1 MAAAQVT
8 WCSDDDELDP
18 AMFVES
24 QLETPDAEYLDRG
37 KLLENLLT
45 ISQSGMPV
53 IQERTEYPCPMCRGS
68 FQSLG
73 DLVMHE
79 CPNEKPAQPVLTCVF
94 CTFATNEGDLF
105 RSHLKLLHFKPSLRC
120 GHCNHTFPSE
130 EVMVRHLQLHGSSLP
145 MQPLLGLES
154 GAQLTTFLTA
164 QMTPVLATSNNGT
177 LCIVNAPTY
186 VVPALEDCH
195 TRNTCSLCSE
205 TFPRLSQL
213 AAHGLKH
220 PEFPD
225 IHIQGNCLLPGRGSQ
240 EPLGALMCSQCC
252 VVFTHPVALA
262 AHSCNSKESSDGGG
276 DGVVPPPSLAGG
288 TTFLVPQ
295 GSPGGDLGAPQLPLV
310 LPGGTPQQQSP
321 VRLYCCPYCPYT
333 SYLLASLIRH
343 KEVHFT
349 HRCINCDVRFPT
361 QLALLQHR
369 QKMHADAVAG
379 TASLPVILPAQGV
392 NNSNGPYKR
401 GRPRKNQEQIEVT
414 KVGRVWHCK
423 TCGVT
428 LRRGSDEAASH
439 KCNMFQCPHCSFMTH
454 KPNGLNI
461 HISFAH
467 SFRCTRCGN
476 TFVSKEER
484 TLHSTYLCAN
494 RPFKS
499 ISEEDIPL
507 AVLKRHRERNSISND
522 EHKSE
527 QEAGPEQPQPERQPE
542 PQPAAGEPVAAP
554 PRRGRPPKNRLLL
567 ALPATPQTS
576 QAEPKNETRKRGRP
590 RGRRK

>member
-8 WCSDDDELDP
+8 WCSDDDELHP

-53 IQERTEYPCPMCRGS
+53 IQERTEYPCPMCRGT

-79 CPNEKPAQPVLTCVF
+79 CPNEKPAQPLLTCAF
-94 CTFATNEGDLF
+94 CAFATNEGDLF
-105 RSHLKLLHFKPSLRC
+105 RSHLQLLHFKPSLRC

-130 EVMVRHLQLHGSSLP
+130 EMIVKHLQLHGSSLP

-154 GAQLTTFLTA
+154 GAQLTTFLTS

-195 TRNTCSLCSE
+195 SRNTCTLCSE

-262 AHSCNSKESSDGGG
+262 AHSCNSKDGGG
-276 DGVVPPPSLAGG
+276 SGDGGIPLPSLAGG
-288 TTFLVPQ
+288 ATFLIPQ
-295 GSPGGDLGAPQLPLV
+295 GAPGGDLGAQQVPV
-310 LPGGTPQQQSP
+310 LGGASQSP

-349 HRCINCDVRFPT
+349 HRCVDCDVRFPT
-361 QLALLQHR
+361 QPALLQHR
-369 QKMHADAVAG
+369 QKSHPDAVA
-379 TASLPVILPAQGV
+379 TPPLPVILPAPTL
-392 NNSNGPYKR
+392 NSNGPYKR

-439 KCNMFQCPHCSFMTH
+439 KCNMFQCPHCNFMTH

-507 AVLKRHRERNSISND
+507 AVLKRHRERHSIQND
-522 EHKSE
+522 EHGSE
-527 QEAGPEQPQPERQPE
+527 HEAGHQPEQPQPECQPE
-542 PQPAAGEPVAAP
+542 SAPAPVPEEPVV
-554 PRRGRPPKNRLLL
+554 RKRGRPPKNRLLL
-567 ALPATPQTS
+567 PAPAVTPAQTS
-576 QAEPKNETRKRGRP
+576 QAEPKDETRKRGRP
-590 RGRRK
+590 RGRRKQLT

>member
-1 MAAAQVT
+1 
-8 WCSDDDELDP
+8 
-18 AMFVES
+18 
-24 QLETPDAEYLDRG
+24 
-37 KLLENLLT
+37 
-45 ISQSGMPV
+45 
-53 IQERTEYPCPMCRGS
+53 
-68 FQSLG
+68 
-73 DLVMHE
+73 
-79 CPNEKPAQPVLTCVF
+79 
-94 CTFATNEGDLF
+94 
-105 RSHLKLLHFKPSLRC
+105 
-120 GHCNHTFPSE
+120 
-130 EVMVRHLQLHGSSLP
+130 
-145 MQPLLGLES
+145 
-154 GAQLTTFLTA
+154 
-164 QMTPVLATSNNGT
+164 
-177 LCIVNAPTY
+177 
-186 VVPALEDCH
+186 
-195 TRNTCSLCSE
+195 
-205 TFPRLSQL
+205 
-213 AAHGLKH
+213 
-220 PEFPD
+220 
-225 IHIQGNCLLPGRGSQ
+225 
-240 EPLGALMCSQCC
+240 MCSQCC

>member
-1 MAAAQVT
+1 
-8 WCSDDDELDP
+8 
-18 AMFVES
+18 MFVES

-53 IQERTEYPCPMCRGS
+53 IQERTEYPCPMCRGT

-79 CPNEKPAQPVLTCVF
+79 CPNEKPAQPLLTCAF
-94 CTFATNEGDLF
+94 CAFATNEGDLF
-105 RSHLKLLHFKPSLRC
+105 RSHLQLLHFKPSLRC

-130 EVMVRHLQLHGSSLP
+130 EMIVKHLQLHGSSLP

-154 GAQLTTFLTA
+154 GAQLTTFLTS

-195 TRNTCSLCSE
+195 SRNTCTLCSE

-262 AHSCNSKESSDGGG
+262 AHSCNSKDGG
-276 DGVVPPPSLAGG
+276 DGGVPLPSLAGG
-288 TTFLVPQ
+288 ATFLVPQ
-295 GSPGGDLGAPQLPLV
+295 GSPGGDLGAQQVQV
-310 LPGGTPQQQSP
+310 LPGASQSP

-349 HRCINCDVRFPT
+349 HRCVDCDVRFPT
-361 QLALLQHR
+361 QQALLQHR
-369 QKMHADAVAG
+369 QKSHPDAVA
-379 TASLPVILPAQGV
+379 TPPLPVILPAPAL
-392 NNSNGPYKR
+392 NSNGPYKR

-439 KCNMFQCPHCSFMTH
+439 KCNMFQCPHCTFMTH

-476 TFVSKEER
+476 AFVSKEER

-507 AVLKRHRERNSISND
+507 AVLKRHRERHSIQND
-522 EHKSE
+522 EHGSSE
-527 QEAGPEQPQPERQPE
+527 HEAGHQPEQPQPEHQPERQPE
-542 PQPAAGEPVAAP
+542 SAPALVPEEPVV
-554 PRRGRPPKNRLLL
+554 RKRGRPPKNRLLL
-567 ALPATPQTS
+567 PVPAVTPAQTS
-576 QAEPKNETRKRGRP
+576 QAEPKDETRKRGRP
-590 RGRRK
+590 RGRRKQLA

>member
-18 AMFVES
+18 AMFVEP

-343 KEVHFT
+343 KE
-349 HRCINCDVRFPT
+349 
-361 QLALLQHR
+361 
-369 QKMHADAVAG
+369 MHADAVAG